1 MRLDQHNASGFRK
14 YFQAGVYEQLIG
26 CLPGY
31 CPAFVQLTISSSI
44 WLLIRAATVRERTA
58 LVAAMSAFLIAG
70 FCGLFLSE
78 PRASASGQVFIRAIL
93 CRDRNGAA
101 TLVKGV
107 IPSERSESRNLH
119 LALVWFPGAFL
130 VAGLSGFE
138 FRASNLFRI

>member
-1 MRLDQHNASGFRK
+1 VRE
-14 YFQAGVYEQLIG
+14 QAGRFGSHGECFPRRNVLSIVEG
-26 CLPGY
+26 WD
-31 CPAFVQLTISSSI
+31 FSFWSSSRVSEATRD
-44 WLLIRAATVRERTA
+44 LL
-58 LVAAMSAFLIAG
+58 LL
-70 FCGLFLSE
+70 LFSE